1 VNIRKLEMSFSNGE
15 TRTKTAK
22 RFIVR
27 HGSRGVVLS
36 MTGAPE
42 KPKE

>member
-1 VNIRKLEMSFSNGE
+1 MAHEYSYLANIRKLEMSFSVGE

-27 HGSRGVVLS
+27 HGSRG
-36 MTGAPE
+36 A
-42 KPKE
+42 